1 MRLIIPFFVLGL
13 LGCTGSAARPAPP
26 AVLVLPQR
34 VNDGGLQPQLI
45 ADPSGRV
52 HLLYF
57 KGKAEAGDLFYTSR
71 APETARWEA
80 PIQVNSRPGSA
91 IAAGTIRGGQLAI
104 DGAGRVHVLWNGSGQ
119 TKRADG
125 SGMQLLYT
133 RSTADRSKFEDE
145 RDLGAGTMHLDGG
158 GTIAAGPA
166 GILYAVWHAAPA
178 GAAEGGEAARRI
190 FVALSEDG
198 GDSFSRPRAIFG
210 EGHGACACCGMR
222 AHVDRDGKLRILY
235 RTATGGINRDMFLL
249 TSADRGRT
257 VRSVRLDAWPVS
269 T

>member
-1 MRLIIPFFVLGL
+1 MRLIIPFLALSL
-13 LGCTGSAARPAPP
+13 LGCTSSAARPALP
-26 AVLVLPQR
+26 AILVQPER
-34 VNDGGLQPQLI
+34 VADGGLQPQLV
-45 ADPSGRV
+45 ADPSGRI

-57 KGKAEAGDLFYTSR
+57 KGKPEAGDLFYTSR
-71 APETARWEA
+71 APDTARWVS
-80 PIQVNSRPGSA
+80 PVRVNSRAGSA

-104 DGAGRVHVLWNGSGQ
+104 DAAGRVHVLWNGSGQ

-133 RSTADRSKFEDE
+133 RSSADRSRFEDE

-158 GTIAAGPA
+158 GTIAAGPN
-166 GILYAVWHAAPA
+166 GDLYTVWHAAHS

-190 FVALSEDG
+190 FVAVSEDG

-257 VRSVRLDAWPVS
+257 VQSVRLDAWPVS